1 MNHRLRSNLR
11 IFLVM
16 ISATLVT
23 HATVVSA
30 QTPAPLSSPTSP
42 AMSVK
47 PSTPSAPP
55 VAKKVPKTF
64 ENFGD
69 KRVDDYFWLRE
80 KEDPAV
86 VEYLKAENA
95 YFDSVM
101 GHLKPFQET
110 LYKDMLGRI
119 KETDDS
125 VPYFMR
131 GNWYVTKTEE
141 GKQYPIYTRRKGT
154 LEAKEEVLLDGN
166 ELAKGKAFMSI
177 GSMSVSPDNKWL
189 AYSVDFTGYRQYT
202 MQFKNLET
210 GEVLTDKI
218 ERVTSVAWAN
228 DNKTVFYVTE
238 DATTKRSNQLYRH
251 VLGAKTDKLLFEEK
265 DELYTIG
272 VESTRSRAFIIVTSE
287 SSETTEQRIL
297 DANKADGEF
306 SVYLKRK
313 DNIKYFVD
321 HHDKSFLI
329 VTNDTGRNSR
339 LVKAA
344 LTIPGEKKTWK
355 EVIPHRKDVKL
366 DGVDVFRDYFVAVEK
381 KGGLPQLRVFDMKT
395 MKPHDIA
402 FPEAAYDATPGQ
414 NAEFDSSLYRFNYG
428 SLVTPNSVF
437 DYDVAKRERI
447 LKKQQPVLGGY
458 KPEDYQVERIM
469 ATAKDGVKV
478 PISLV
483 YKKSLRKAGVAQP
496 TLLYAYGSYG
506 FSFPLSFRSSR
517 LAMLD
522 RGMVFAIASIRG
534 GGDMG
539 KQWHDDGKMM
549 KKMNTF
555 TDFVASAEHLIAQ
568 KYTEPAKLVIQ
579 GGSAGGLLMG
589 AVTNLRPDLFKAVVS
604 QVPFVDVMN
613 TMLDAS
619 LPLTVGEYLEW
630 GNPNQEKAYKY
641 MRTYSPYDNLKRGA
655 YPAILVE
662 TSLND
667 SQVGYWEA
675 AKYVAK
681 LRTLKTDNNPLLM
694 RTNLDAGHGG
704 ASGRYDYL
712 KEIASTYSFVL
723 WQMGITK

>member
-1 MNHRLRSNLR
+1 
-11 IFLVM
+11 
-16 ISATLVT
+16 
-23 HATVVSA
+23 
-30 QTPAPLSSPTSP
+30 
-42 AMSVK
+42 MSVK